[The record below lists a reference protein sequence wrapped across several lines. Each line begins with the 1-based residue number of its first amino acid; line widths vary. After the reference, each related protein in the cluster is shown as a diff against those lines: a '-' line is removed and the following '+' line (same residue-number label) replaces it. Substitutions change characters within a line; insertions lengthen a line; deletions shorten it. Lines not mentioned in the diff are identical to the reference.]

1 MIKNFHH
8 DGMISDN
15 ELMYTSENI
24 LEYIVHKNV
33 SKKKKKKTLFVDHH
47 LLATS
52 HDASAKYVNDIL
64 VGKVTISVSF

>member
-1 MIKNFHH
+1 MFQ
-8 DGMISDN
+8 
-15 ELMYTSENI
+15 
-24 LEYIVHKNV
+24 
-33 SKKKKKKTLFVDHH
+33 KKKKKKKLFFDHH